1 MAEDFR
7 WMLKAMVACTMMS
20 VLMVLMGWVIANI
33 ASALQ
38 SATVGRRSV
47 VFDRDSEGR
56 IIAIHYV

>member
-1 MAEDFR
+1 
-7 WMLKAMVACTMMS
+7 MLKAMVACTMMS

-56 IIAIHYV
+56 IMAIHYV